1 MENIRQIKKLLAKED
16 YEFIS
21 KRTGYSVD
29 YIQNCLA
36 HRRNNRLIVRAA
48 RQLSRAI

>member
-21 KRTGYSVD
+21 KNTGYSVD
-29 YIQNCLA
+29 YIQNCLT
-36 HRRNNRLIVRAA
+36 HRRNNRLIVLAA
-48 RQLSRAI
+48 QQLAQAV